1 MTSLKLNI
9 RDGVN
14 SSLLKS
20 EVIKNVLSVEVPEGR
35 CVWLVNGVPMVN
47 VYVETD
53 EVTFSFETGLVA
65 VFVVKKSGDALTC

>member
-1 MTSLKLNI
+1 MASLKLNI

-14 SSLLKS
+14 SSLLRS

-35 CVWLVNGVPMVN
+35 RVWLVDKVPMVN

-65 VFVVKKSGDALTC
+65 VFIVKKLGDTLTC